1 MSRNCC
7 ICGNK
12 IGLFSDTS
20 LFFEDSR
27 EYVMCS
33 SCFINR
39 DQLKNIIKVDNKPQ
53 IFEYF
58 EPYLSQSNID
68 QKVKD
73 TLLEEINEAH
83 DNLKK
88 ATEKAYREAEEERIK
103 KLNSE
108 TFAKYNLITTG
119 YNFEGYDIIK
129 YRGLVSGEVVLGTGF
144 LSEFSASFSDFFGSE
159 SNKFAD
165 KIIDAKEAAKQ
176 KLINNVI
183 KAGGN
188 AVIGVDF
195 DYIMFGN
202 NMIGVSVNGTAV
214 VVKHKGEE

>member
-1 MSRNCC
+1 MAKNCC

-33 SCFINR
+33 SCSTNR
-39 DQLKNIIKVDNKPQ
+39 YQMKNKIELIEKNK

-68 QKVKD
+68 QKVKN

-83 DNLKK
+83 DKLKQ
-88 ATEKAYREAEEERIK
+88 AVEKAYQEAEEERLK
-103 KLNSE
+103 KINSE

-119 YNFEGYDIIK
+119 YNFKNYEIVK
-129 YRGLVSGEVVLGTGF
+129 YCGLVSGEVVLGTGF

-176 KLINNVI
+176 KLIGNVI
-183 KAGGN
+183 NVGGN

-214 VVKHKGEE
+214 VVKRIGEE

>member
-1 MSRNCC
+1 MAKNCC

-12 IGLFSDTS
+12 IGLLTDGSNVYFDWNKDLVICDECRFKLSQLRYIET
-20 LFFEDSR
+20 
-27 EYVMCS
+27 YTN
-33 SCFINR
+33 NR
-39 DQLKNIIKVDNKPQ
+39 QD

-58 EPYLSQSNID
+58 KPFFVNPNVD
-68 QKVKD
+68 QRVKNVL
-73 TLLEEINEAH
+73 TKEISDAQ
-83 DNLKK
+83 KK
-88 ATEKAYREAEEERIK
+88 IK
-103 KLNSE
+103 KTELEKTQKENNYKKI
-108 TFAKYNLITTG
+108 TIHNLLTTG
-119 YNFEGYDIIK
+119 YNFEGYNIIE

-165 KIIDAKEAAKQ
+165 KIIDAKEAAKK
-176 KLINNVI
+176 KLVNNVI
-183 KAGGN
+183 NAGGN

-214 VVKHKGEE
+214 VVRRIGEE